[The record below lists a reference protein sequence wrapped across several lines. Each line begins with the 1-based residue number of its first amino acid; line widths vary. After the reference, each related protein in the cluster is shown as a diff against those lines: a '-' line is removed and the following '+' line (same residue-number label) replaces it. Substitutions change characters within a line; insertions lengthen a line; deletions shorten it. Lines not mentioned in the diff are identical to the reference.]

1 MSQTEIK
8 NLIDLYSKKL
18 VQLKRANSL
27 SSLKLPKLFHNN
39 SYHNFI
45 KRKLEKLNSLNS
57 RNKYYSGEKRIK
69 QDLST
74 LFNIRNVNDF
84 LTSRISQVNNKKKI
98 FTNSNI
104 VNVNN
109 SNNNTNSLNS
119 LNNNLNNSNIK
130 TSTSNNN
137 GNYKNNNIVIK
148 NLKIIKSNENDTDK
162 QNNDH
167 FFIKKKY
174 YINRNNYNKDIYNLI
189 HTDNFNYFF
198 SKIYSTPKKE
208 SIKALNFD
216 EQEKNENN

>member
-18 VQLKRANSL
+18 IQLKRANSL

-57 RNKYYSGEKRIK
+57 RNKYSSGEKRIK

-74 LFNIRNVNDF
+74 LFNIRKVNDF
-84 LTSRISQVNNKKKI
+84 VSSRLSKVHNTKKI

-104 VNVNN
+104 VNNNNN
-109 SNNNTNSLNS
+109 SSNSLNT
-119 LNNNLNNSNIK
+119 NLNNSNTK
-130 TSTSNNN
+130 TSTSNN
-137 GNYKNNNIVIK
+137 GNYKNNIVINK
-148 NLKIIKSNENDTDK
+148 IKIIKSNENDTDK
-162 QNNDH
+162 QNNEH
-167 FFIKKKY
+167 FFFKKKY

-189 HTDNFNYFF
+189 YTDNFNYFF
-198 SKIYSTPKKE
+198 SKVYSTPKKDI
-208 SIKALNFD
+208 SIKPLNLD
-216 EQEKNENN
+216 EHEKNEIN

>member
-18 VQLKRANSL
+18 IQLKRANSL

-57 RNKYYSGEKRIK
+57 RNKYNSGEKRIK

-74 LFNIRNVNDF
+74 LFNIRKVNDF
-84 LTSRISQVNNKKKI
+84 VSARISKVHNTKKI

-104 VNVNN
+104 VNNNNN
-109 SNNNTNSLNS
+109 SSNSLNT
-119 LNNNLNNSNIK
+119 NLNNSNTK
-130 TSTSNNN
+130 TSTSNN
-137 GNYKNNNIVIK
+137 GNYKNNIVINK
-148 NLKIIKSNENDTDK
+148 IKIIKSNENDTDK
-162 QNNDH
+162 QNNEH
-167 FFIKKKY
+167 FFFKKKY

-189 HTDNFNYFF
+189 YTDNFNYFF
-198 SKIYSTPKKE
+198 SNVSSTPKNNIL
-208 SIKALNFD
+208 IKPLNLD
-216 EQEKNENN
+216 EHEKNEIN